1 MEIPTATKA
10 GAVTALVTTL
20 STGANKID
28 KKNNIAVVQAVNPV
42 LPPASTPAVDSTKEV
57 TVEVP
62 RIPPIT
68 VPVESATNACS
79 ILSNSPFSS
88 TKLVLF
94 ATEINVPA
102 VSKNQ
107 QITMKIML
115 QYNPDG

>member
-88 TKLVLF
+88 TKLMFLQYQ
-94 ATEINVPA
+94 
-102 VSKNQ
+102 KNQ

>member
-68 VPVESATNACS
+68 VHV
-79 ILSNSPFSS
+79 
-88 TKLVLF
+88 
-94 ATEINVPA
+94 
-102 VSKNQ
+102 
-107 QITMKIML
+107 
-115 QYNPDG
+115 